1 MITLKYGNTNT
12 YYLKGKQGG
21 LLIDTDYAGT
31 MPGFYRAIKYAGI
44 TMSDISHVI
53 ATHYHPDHMGI
64 ISNLQEH
71 GVKLIIVDAQMDSI
85 HLSDAIFAREKHL
98 RYTPINE
105 NRADVINCKE
115 SRSLLGNIG
124 ISGEIIRTSSHSSD
138 SISIILD
145 DGDCFVGDLEP
156 IEYLDAYDNN
166 PALQKDW
173 DELMKYDPKHIY
185 YAHRGRGSDISNL
198 LIASVLM

>member
-1 MITLKYGNTNT
+1 
-12 YYLKGKQGG
+12 
-21 LLIDTDYAGT
+21 
-31 MPGFYRAIKYAGI
+31 
-44 TMSDISHVI
+44 
-53 ATHYHPDHMGI
+53 
-64 ISNLQEH
+64 
-71 GVKLIIVDAQMDSI
+71 VKLIIVDAQMDSI